1 MENYDVAVVRCKT
14 YDVEA
19 VKPALEE
26 ALNAVNG
33 LDFVKLGMKII
44 IKPNLVSFKKPDA
57 AATTHPALLEA
68 LVEMLLARGADVTI
82 GDSPGGPHSLP
93 LLNRVYAAT
102 GMDRVEKLG
111 AKLNRNMNEKTVDF
125 PEGKVLKNFT
135 YTEYLD
141 EADAIIDFCKLKS
154 HGMLGMS
161 AAVKNLFGT
170 IPGLKKPE
178 VHYKF
183 QNDAEFADML
193 VDLNEYFKPRLA
205 ICDAV
210 VGMEGNGPTA
220 GTPRQI
226 GAIIASKST
235 YYADVVGAEL
245 IGMNIDGLP
254 TLQAAYERGFAPA
267 SSKNLRVYGDI
278 RALTVDDFKAP
289 PVRGLSFMRKGNVLH
304 FISKAALEHKPT
316 LKKRFCVGC
325 GECARMCPAKAIEM
339 KNKKPHIN
347 REKCIRCFCCQ
358 EFCPRAAMV
367 AHRPLAAKVLNKL
380 KLYFKRPGFDSET
393 YNMFM
398 KERRK

>member
-26 ALNAVNG
+26 AVNAVNG
-33 LDFVKLGMKII
+33 LDFVKSGMKII

-316 LKKRFCVGC
+316 LKKRFCIGC

-367 AHRPLAAKVLNKL
+367 AYRPLAAKVLNKL
-380 KLYFKRPGFDSET
+380 KL
-393 YNMFM
+393 
-398 KERRK
+398 

>member
-33 LDFVKLGMKII
+33 LDFVMPGMKII

-304 FISKAALEHKPT
+304 FISKAALEHKPA
-316 LKKRFCVGC
+316 LKRRHCIGC

-367 AHRPLAAKVLNKL
+367 VHRPLAAKALNKL
-380 KLYFKRPGFDSET
+380 KL
-393 YNMFM
+393 
-398 KERRK
+398 

>member
-33 LDFVKLGMKII
+33 LDFVMPGMKII

-102 GMDRVEKLG
+102 GMDRLEKLG

-380 KLYFKRPGFDSET
+380 KL
-393 YNMFM
+393 
-398 KERRK
+398 

>member
-14 YDVEA
+14 YNVEA

-33 LDFVKLGMKII
+33 LDFVMPGMKII

-102 GMDRVEKLG
+102 GMDRLEKLG

-210 VGMEGNGPTA
+210 IGMEGNGPTA

-316 LKKRFCVGC
+316 LKKRLCVGC

-380 KLYFKRPGFDSET
+380 KL
-393 YNMFM
+393 
-398 KERRK
+398 

>member
-26 ALNAVNG
+26 AVNAVNG
-33 LDFVKLGMKII
+33 LDFVKSGMKII

-102 GMDRVEKLG
+102 GMDRLEKLG

-141 EADAIIDFCKLKS
+141 GADAIIDFCKLKS

-254 TLQAAYERGFAPA
+254 TLQAAYERGFAPS

-289 PVRGLSFMRKGNVLH
+289 PVRGLSFMRKGNVFH

-316 LKKRFCVGC
+316 LKKRLCVGC

-367 AHRPLAAKVLNKL
+367 AHRPLAAKALNKL
-380 KLYFKRPGFDSET
+380 KL
-393 YNMFM
+393 
-398 KERRK
+398 

>member
-26 ALNAVNG
+26 AVNAVNG
-33 LDFVKLGMKII
+33 LDFVKSGMKII

-254 TLQAAYERGFAPA
+254 TLQAAYERGFAPS

-380 KLYFKRPGFDSET
+380 KL
-393 YNMFM
+393 
-398 KERRK
+398 

>member
-33 LDFVKLGMKII
+33 LDFVMPGMKII

-316 LKKRFCVGC
+316 LKKRLCVGC
-325 GECARMCPAKAIEM
+325 GECARMCPAKAIKM

-380 KLYFKRPGFDSET
+380 KL
-393 YNMFM
+393 
-398 KERRK
+398 

>member
-14 YDVEA
+14 YNVEA

-33 LDFVKLGMKII
+33 LDFVMPGMKII

-102 GMDRVEKLG
+102 GMDRLEKLG

-304 FISKAALEHKPT
+304 FISKAELEHKPT
-316 LKKRFCVGC
+316 LKKRLCAGC

-339 KNKKPHIN
+339 KTKKPHIN

-380 KLYFKRPGFDSET
+380 KL
-393 YNMFM
+393 
-398 KERRK
+398 

>member
-33 LDFVKLGMKII
+33 LDFVMPGMKII

-68 LVEMLLARGADVTI
+68 LVEMLLSRGADVTI

-135 YTEYLD
+135 YTQYLD

-193 VDLNEYFKPRLA
+193 VDLNEYFKPRFA

-316 LKKRFCVGC
+316 LKKRHCIGC

-380 KLYFKRPGFDSET
+380 KL
-393 YNMFM
+393 
-398 KERRK
+398 

>member
-26 ALNAVNG
+26 A
-33 LDFVKLGMKII
+33 DFVKPGMKII

-193 VDLNEYFKPRLA
+193 VDINEYFKPRLA

-254 TLQAAYERGFAPA
+254 TLQAAYKRGFAPA

-325 GECARMCPAKAIEM
+325 GECARMCPAKAIKM

-380 KLYFKRPGFDSET
+380 KL
-393 YNMFM
+393 
-398 KERRK
+398 

>member
-26 ALNAVNG
+26 AVNAVNG
-33 LDFVKLGMKII
+33 LDFVKSGMKII

-102 GMDRVEKLG
+102 GMDRLEKLG

-316 LKKRFCVGC
+316 LKKRLCIGC

-380 KLYFKRPGFDSET
+380 KL
-393 YNMFM
+393 
-398 KERRK
+398 

>member
-26 ALNAVNG
+26 AVNAVNG
-33 LDFVKLGMKII
+33 LDFVMPGMKII

-57 AATTHPALLEA
+57 AATNHPALLEA

-93 LLNRVYAAT
+93 LLNRVYTAT

-316 LKKRFCVGC
+316 LKKRLCVGC

-380 KLYFKRPGFDSET
+380 KL
-393 YNMFM
+393 
-398 KERRK
+398 

>member
-26 ALNAVNG
+26 AVNAVNG
-33 LDFVKLGMKII
+33 LDFVKSGMKII

-316 LKKRFCVGC
+316 LKKRLCAGC
-325 GECARMCPAKAIEM
+325 GECARMCPAKAIKM
-339 KNKKPHIN
+339 KHKKPHIN

-380 KLYFKRPGFDSET
+380 KL
-393 YNMFM
+393 
-398 KERRK
+398 

>member
-33 LDFVKLGMKII
+33 LDFVMPGMKII

-316 LKKRFCVGC
+316 LKKRLCVGC
-325 GECARMCPAKAIEM
+325 GECARMCPAKAIKM

-367 AHRPLAAKVLNKL
+367 AHRPLAAKALNKL
-380 KLYFKRPGFDSET
+380 KL
-393 YNMFM
+393 
-398 KERRK
+398 

>member
-14 YDVEA
+14 YNVEA

-26 ALNAVNG
+26 AVNAVNG
-33 LDFVKLGMKII
+33 LDFVMPGMKII

-93 LLNRVYAAT
+93 LLNRVYTAT

-316 LKKRFCVGC
+316 LKKRLCIGC

-380 KLYFKRPGFDSET
+380 KL
-393 YNMFM
+393 
-398 KERRK
+398 

>member
-33 LDFVKLGMKII
+33 LDFVMPGMKII

-135 YTEYLD
+135 YTQYLD

-316 LKKRFCVGC
+316 LKKRLCVGC
-325 GECARMCPAKAIEM
+325 GECARMCPAKAIKM
-339 KNKKPHIN
+339 KNKKTHIN

-367 AHRPLAAKVLNKL
+367 AHIPLAAKVLNKL
-380 KLYFKRPGFDSET
+380 KL
-393 YNMFM
+393 
-398 KERRK
+398 

>member
-14 YDVEA
+14 YNVEA

-33 LDFVKLGMKII
+33 LDFVMPGMKII

-102 GMDRVEKLG
+102 GMDRLEKLG

-380 KLYFKRPGFDSET
+380 KL
-393 YNMFM
+393 
-398 KERRK
+398 

>member
-14 YDVEA
+14 YNVEA

-33 LDFVKLGMKII
+33 LDFVMPGMKII

-111 AKLNRNMNEKTVDF
+111 AKLNRNMNEKNVDF
-125 PEGKVLKNFT
+125 LEGKVLKNFT

-220 GTPRQI
+220 GTPRHI

-278 RALTVDDFKAP
+278 CALTVDDFKAP

-304 FISKAALEHKPT
+304 FISKAALEHKPA
-316 LKKRFCVGC
+316 LKKRLCVGC

-367 AHRPLAAKVLNKL
+367 VHRPLAAKALNKL
-380 KLYFKRPGFDSET
+380 KL
-393 YNMFM
+393 
-398 KERRK
+398 

>member
-14 YDVEA
+14 YNVET

-33 LDFVKLGMKII
+33 LDFVMPGMKII

-102 GMDRVEKLG
+102 GMDRLEKLG

-278 RALTVDDFKAP
+278 CALTVDDFKAP

-325 GECARMCPAKAIEM
+325 GKCARICPAKAIEM

-380 KLYFKRPGFDSET
+380 KL
-393 YNMFM
+393 
-398 KERRK
+398 

>member
-14 YDVEA
+14 YNVEA

-26 ALNAVNG
+26 AVNAVNG
-33 LDFVKLGMKII
+33 LDFVKPGMKII

-93 LLNRVYAAT
+93 LLNRVYTAT

-111 AKLNRNMNEKTVDF
+111 AKLNRNMNEKNVDF

-254 TLQAAYERGFAPA
+254 TLQTAYERGFAPA

-316 LKKRFCVGC
+316 LKNVFVSDAVNAQGCV
-325 GECARMCPAKAIEM
+325 PQK
-339 KNKKPHIN
+339 
-347 REKCIRCFCCQ
+347 Q
-358 EFCPRAAMV
+358 
-367 AHRPLAAKVLNKL
+367 
-380 KLYFKRPGFDSET
+380 
-393 YNMFM
+393 
-398 KERRK
+398 

>member
-14 YDVEA
+14 YNVEA

-33 LDFVKLGMKII
+33 LDFVMPGMKII

-102 GMDRVEKLG
+102 GMDRLEKLG

-267 SSKNLRVYGDI
+267 SSKKLRVYGDI

-325 GECARMCPAKAIEM
+325 GKCARICPAKAIEM

-380 KLYFKRPGFDSET
+380 KL
-393 YNMFM
+393 
-398 KERRK
+398 

>member
-14 YDVEA
+14 YNVEA

-26 ALNAVNG
+26 AVNAVNG
-33 LDFVKLGMKII
+33 LDFVMPGMKII

-93 LLNRVYAAT
+93 LLNRVYTAT
-102 GMDRVEKLG
+102 GMDRLEKLG

-316 LKKRFCVGC
+316 LKKRLCVGC

-367 AHRPLAAKVLNKL
+367 ARRPLAAKALNKL
-380 KLYFKRPGFDSET
+380 KL
-393 YNMFM
+393 
-398 KERRK
+398 

>member
-14 YDVEA
+14 YNVEA

-33 LDFVKLGMKII
+33 LDFVKPGMKII

-93 LLNRVYAAT
+93 LLNRVYTAT

-289 PVRGLSFMRKGNVLH
+289 PVRGLSFMCKGNVLH

-316 LKKRFCVGC
+316 LKNVFVSDAVNAQGCV
-325 GECARMCPAKAIEM
+325 PQK
-339 KNKKPHIN
+339 
-347 REKCIRCFCCQ
+347 Q
-358 EFCPRAAMV
+358 
-367 AHRPLAAKVLNKL
+367 
-380 KLYFKRPGFDSET
+380 
-393 YNMFM
+393 
-398 KERRK
+398 

>member
-14 YDVEA
+14 YNVEA

-33 LDFVKLGMKII
+33 LDFVMPGMKII

-57 AATTHPALLEA
+57 AATTHPVLLEA

-102 GMDRVEKLG
+102 GMDRLEKLG

-267 SSKNLRVYGDI
+267 SSKNVRVYGDI

-367 AHRPLAAKVLNKL
+367 AHRPLAARVLNKL
-380 KLYFKRPGFDSET
+380 KL
-393 YNMFM
+393 
-398 KERRK
+398 

>member
-14 YDVEA
+14 YNVEA

-26 ALNAVNG
+26 AVNAVNG
-33 LDFVKLGMKII
+33 LDFVMPGMKII

-102 GMDRVEKLG
+102 GMDRLDKLG

-316 LKKRFCVGC
+316 LKKRLCVGC

-380 KLYFKRPGFDSET
+380 KL
-393 YNMFM
+393 
-398 KERRK
+398 

>member
-26 ALNAVNG
+26 AVNAVNG
-33 LDFVKLGMKII
+33 LDFVKSGMKII

-254 TLQAAYERGFAPA
+254 TLQVAYERGFAPS

-380 KLYFKRPGFDSET
+380 KL
-393 YNMFM
+393 
-398 KERRK
+398 

>member
-14 YDVEA
+14 YDVET

-33 LDFVKLGMKII
+33 LDFVKSGMKII

-102 GMDRVEKLG
+102 GMDRLEKLG

-316 LKKRFCVGC
+316 LKKRLCAGC

-380 KLYFKRPGFDSET
+380 KL
-393 YNMFM
+393 
-398 KERRK
+398 

>member
-14 YDVEA
+14 YNVEA

-26 ALNAVNG
+26 ALNAVNS
-33 LDFVKLGMKII
+33 LDFVKPGMKII

-93 LLNRVYAAT
+93 LLNRVYTAT
-102 GMDRVEKLG
+102 GMDRLEKLG

-210 VGMEGNGPTA
+210 IGMEGNGPTA

-316 LKKRFCVGC
+316 LKKRLCVGC

-380 KLYFKRPGFDSET
+380 KL
-393 YNMFM
+393 
-398 KERRK
+398 

>member
-1 MENYDVAVVRCKT
+1 M
-14 YDVEA
+14 
-19 VKPALEE
+19 
-26 ALNAVNG
+26 
-33 LDFVKLGMKII
+33 
-44 IKPNLVSFKKPDA
+44 
-57 AATTHPALLEA
+57 
-68 LVEMLLARGADVTI
+68 
-82 GDSPGGPHSLP
+82 
-93 LLNRVYAAT
+93 
-102 GMDRVEKLG
+102 
-111 AKLNRNMNEKTVDF
+111 
-125 PEGKVLKNFT
+125 
-135 YTEYLD
+135 D

-316 LKKRFCVGC
+316 LKKRHCIGC

-367 AHRPLAAKVLNKL
+367 AHRPLAAKALNKL
-380 KLYFKRPGFDSET
+380 KL
-393 YNMFM
+393 
-398 KERRK
+398 

>member
-26 ALNAVNG
+26 AVNAVNG
-33 LDFVKLGMKII
+33 FDFVKPGMKII

-68 LVEMLLARGADVTI
+68 LVEMLLARGAGVTI

-102 GMDRVEKLG
+102 GMDRLEKLG

-316 LKKRFCVGC
+316 LKKRHCIGC

-367 AHRPLAAKVLNKL
+367 VHRPLAAKALNKL
-380 KLYFKRPGFDSET
+380 KL
-393 YNMFM
+393 
-398 KERRK
+398 

>member
-26 ALNAVNG
+26 AVNAVNG
-33 LDFVKLGMKII
+33 LDFVKSGMKII

-316 LKKRFCVGC
+316 LKKRLCVGC

-367 AHRPLAAKVLNKL
+367 AHRPLAAKALNKL
-380 KLYFKRPGFDSET
+380 KL
-393 YNMFM
+393 
-398 KERRK
+398 

>member
-33 LDFVKLGMKII
+33 LDFVKSGMKII

-210 VGMEGNGPTA
+210 IGMEGNGPTA

-316 LKKRFCVGC
+316 LKKRLCVGC

-380 KLYFKRPGFDSET
+380 KL
-393 YNMFM
+393 
-398 KERRK
+398 

>member
-33 LDFVKLGMKII
+33 LDFVMPGMKII

-102 GMDRVEKLG
+102 GMDRLEKLG

-339 KNKKPHIN
+339 KNKKPPIN

-358 EFCPRAAMV
+358 EFCPHAAMV

-380 KLYFKRPGFDSET
+380 KL
-393 YNMFM
+393 
-398 KERRK
+398 

>member
-33 LDFVKLGMKII
+33 LDFVKSGMKII

-102 GMDRVEKLG
+102 GMDRLEKLG

-254 TLQAAYERGFAPA
+254 TLQAAYERGFAPS

-316 LKKRFCVGC
+316 LKKRLCVGC

-367 AHRPLAAKVLNKL
+367 AHRPLAAKALNKL
-380 KLYFKRPGFDSET
+380 KL
-393 YNMFM
+393 
-398 KERRK
+398 

>member
-33 LDFVKLGMKII
+33 LDFVMPGMKII

-111 AKLNRNMNEKTVDF
+111 AKLNRNMNEKNVDF

-316 LKKRFCVGC
+316 LKKRLCVGC

-380 KLYFKRPGFDSET
+380 KL
-393 YNMFM
+393 
-398 KERRK
+398 

>member
-26 ALNAVNG
+26 AVNAVNG
-33 LDFVKLGMKII
+33 LDFVMPGMKII

-93 LLNRVYAAT
+93 LLNRVYTAT
-102 GMDRVEKLG
+102 GMDRVDKLG

-316 LKKRFCVGC
+316 LKKRLCVGC

-380 KLYFKRPGFDSET
+380 KL
-393 YNMFM
+393 
-398 KERRK
+398 

>member
-14 YDVEA
+14 YDVET

-33 LDFVKLGMKII
+33 LDFVMPGMKII

-93 LLNRVYAAT
+93 LLNRVYTAT

-316 LKKRFCVGC
+316 LKKRLCVGC

-380 KLYFKRPGFDSET
+380 KL
-393 YNMFM
+393 
-398 KERRK
+398 

>member
-1 MENYDVAVVRCKT
+1 MKNYDVAVVRCKT

-26 ALNAVNG
+26 AVNAVNG
-33 LDFVKLGMKII
+33 LDFVMPGMKII

-125 PEGKVLKNFT
+125 PEGKILKNFT

-193 VDLNEYFKPRLA
+193 VDINEYFKPRLA

-316 LKKRFCVGC
+316 LKKRLCVGC
-325 GECARMCPAKAIEM
+325 GECARMCPAKAIKM

-367 AHRPLAAKVLNKL
+367 VHRPLAAKVLNKL
-380 KLYFKRPGFDSET
+380 KL
-393 YNMFM
+393 
-398 KERRK
+398 

>member
-14 YDVEA
+14 YNVEA

-33 LDFVKLGMKII
+33 LDFVMPGMKII

-68 LVEMLLARGADVTI
+68 LVGMLLARGAAVTI

-93 LLNRVYAAT
+93 LQNRVYAAT

-135 YTEYLD
+135 YTEYLA

-304 FISKAALEHKPT
+304 FISKAELEHKPT
-316 LKKRFCVGC
+316 LKKRLCAGC

-339 KNKKPHIN
+339 KTKKPHIN

-380 KLYFKRPGFDSET
+380 KL
-393 YNMFM
+393 
-398 KERRK
+398 